1 MMRKIIAFV
10 CFAIFLFSRAQALSW
25 HAVNVDYTT
34 AAAMS
39 AAYATEALEES
50 NTATHISKILEHYKT
65 AGIASAGIF
74 LSKKKERERPA
85 GIQACLPRRKIT
97 ITIEYSDW

>member
-74 LSKKKERERPA
+74 LSKKKERGPPESRLVCH
-85 GIQACLPRRKIT
+85 GGKLLLP
-97 ITIEYSDW
+97 

>member
-1 MMRKIIAFV
+1 MRRIIAFV
-10 CFAIFLFSRAQALSW
+10 CFAIFLLSKAQALSW

-50 NTATHISKILEHYKT
+50 TTATHVSKILGHYQT
-65 AGIASAGIF
+65 AGIA
-74 LSKKKERERPA
+74 
-85 GIQACLPRRKIT
+85 
-97 ITIEYSDW
+97 